1 MFSVKPTESQ
11 IRVPITVAIVLV
23 TLVLALLLSAAAVF
37 QVFVEYQMLGEWLTR
52 PQPVTTAEIEALRQ
66 DIGTRI
72 IVRST
77 ASAILL
83 LCTLATLWLQQRQL
97 AIRRALDEVKLFAH
111 DILASLDQG
120 VITTNES
127 SVVTSI
133 NTAAINLLGVDF
145 ECVGRPI
152 ACISSTEV
160 PLEELSRAVT
170 ERKVA
175 VSDRELTLDRAGRV
189 RRLVA
194 SALDLKDRRGAT
206 IGCVIHLRDVTER
219 MLMKEQMWRMEEY
232 ASLSTLA
239 SGLLHEIKNPI
250 TALSIHVQLLE
261 ERLRASRAEGPIAE
275 LLNVL
280 KTEVRRLDLTLEGF
294 RNFAS
299 LQRLNLKEVDVRE
312 VLGDVV
318 RLIRPQATQQ
328 GVRLDLDAAAGP
340 IPRIALDSEK
350 FEQAVLNLV
359 LNALEAMPRGGELSV
374 GAKAKDG
381 QIHVMVRDTGPGIP
395 VEIQDHIFHPYFS
408 TKDRGTGIGLTLAE
422 KLVRQHRGHLDFRT
436 GPGGTTFSIT
446 LPVAAQSQN
455 GVEAG
460 P

>member
-1 MFSVKPTESQ
+1 MDTVRPSESPTR
-11 IRVPITVAIVLV
+11 IPITVAIVLGS
-23 TLVLALLLSAAAVF
+23 LLLALGLSAAAVF
-37 QVFVEYQMLGEWLTR
+37 QVFIEHRMLGQWLAR
-52 PQPVTTAEIEALRQ
+52 PEPVTTAEIQALRQ

-72 IVRST
+72 FVRST
-77 ASAILL
+77 ASAVLL

-120 VITTNES
+120 VITTNEAAI
-127 SVVTSI
+127 VTSI
-133 NTAAINLLGVDF
+133 NPAALTLLGIDF
-145 ECVGRPI
+145 ECIGQPI
-152 ACISSTEV
+152 AGISSAEV

-170 ERKVA
+170 ERKMV
-175 VSDRELTLDRAGRV
+175 VSDRELKLDRAGSV
-189 RRLVA
+189 RRLVV
-194 SALDLKDRRGAT
+194 SALDLKDVRGST

-219 MLMKEQMWRMEEY
+219 MLMKEQMWRMEQF

-261 ERLRASRAEGPIAE
+261 ERLRASRADGPVSE
-275 LLNVL
+275 LIDVL
-280 KTEVRRLDLTLEGF
+280 KTEVRRLDLTLESF

-299 LQRLNLKEVDVRE
+299 LQRLHLRQVDVQQ
-312 VLGDVV
+312 VLDEVV
-318 RLIRPQATQQ
+318 RLIRPQAAQQ
-328 GVRLDLDAAAGP
+328 GVRLEHAVDAAPLPAV
-340 IPRIALDSEK
+340 ALDSEK

-359 LNALEAMPRGGELSV
+359 LNALDAMPKGGELYL
-374 GAKAKDG
+374 GAALKDG
-381 QIHVMVRDTGPGIP
+381 QIQVAVRDTGPGIP
-395 VEIQDHIFHPYFS
+395 PEIQDHIFHPYFS

-446 LPVAAQSQN
+446 LPVEAQDPD
-455 GVEAG
+455 GTEAR